1 MIRILDKNVSDKIA
15 AGEVVESPLSVVKE
29 LVENSIDA
37 GAKSIAVHIKG
48 NGGDYIRVSD
58 DGCGIAGDEVE
69 VAFKRHATSK
79 LEKFSDLNSLHTLG
93 FRGEALASIAKVSRV
108 IMYTKRRED
117 TLGTEL
123 ILEAGEVIKKE
134 DIAVDDGTGIIVQ
147 DLFFNIPAR
156 KKELSYKRT
165 KKNEIV
171 EFINRMSIYYSDIS
185 FRLKLDD
192 ELLYITK
199 GNGNRRD
206 ALAQIYGADY
216 AKRLVE
222 VDEDVLGIIVR
233 GLISPQGDSYKDTSR
248 QVIFVNGR
256 AIKSAFLEGIIKKE
270 YSDIIMGARYPSYFL
285 LVNLQGTDIDVNIHP
300 NKKEILFLDKTKV
313 KNAIVRTLEKAFAG
327 KEIIQSTPLNADF
340 KFFIKD
346 DYVDVGSSEQ
356 SNIEEVF
363 EKDSSEEF
371 SYSTSS
377 SEADF
382 TEAINTGRSF
392 RGYKDREPASPPA
405 DEAASEEEAFRK
417 AVKQEQQRENLQK
430 TEHIAME
437 EKKANLP
444 YDISALEPMGVI
456 FDTYIL
462 ARDGEAFYMIDQ
474 HAAHERVF
482 YEKLLGEF
490 LSKNKDTQ
498 RLISPVIM
506 SLSAEANSN
515 RENIMAR
522 LHELGFEVD
531 VFGDKTFRIFGI
543 PSFMKDEEAR
553 GFLDDYLI
561 STQGFGYDE
570 DERQLDRIASK
581 ACKAAVK
588 GRDVLK
594 SDEIRAL
601 ILDLARCKQPL
612 ACPHGRPTMIRM
624 REYDIEKMFK
634 RVL

>member
-37 GAKSIAVHIKG
+37 GAKSIAVQIKG
-48 NGGDYIRVSD
+48 NGSDYIRVSD

-69 VAFKRHATSK
+69 TAFKRHATSK
-79 LEKFSDLNSLHTLG
+79 LEKFSDLNNLHTLG
-93 FRGEALASIAKVSRV
+93 FRGEALASIAKVSGV
-108 IMYTKRRED
+108 IIYTKRRED
-117 TLGTEL
+117 SLGTEL
-123 ILEAGEVIKKE
+123 VLEAGEVIKKE

-156 KKELSYKRT
+156 KKDLSYKRA
-165 KKNEIV
+165 KKNEIA

-185 FRLKLDD
+185 FRLKVDE
-192 ELLYITK
+192 ELLYVTE

-206 ALAQIYGADY
+206 VLAQIYGADY
-216 AKRLVE
+216 AARLVQ
-222 VDEDVLGIIVR
+222 VDEEVSGITVS
-233 GLISPQGDSYKDTSR
+233 GLVSPQGDSYKDTSR
-248 QVIFVNGR
+248 QVIFINGR
-256 AIKSAFLEGIIKKE
+256 AIRSAFLEGIIKKE
-270 YSDIIMGARYPSYFL
+270 YSDIIMGERYPSYFL
-285 LVNLQGTDIDVNIHP
+285 LVNLPGVDIDVNIHP
-300 NKKEILFLDKTKV
+300 NKKEILFLDKAKV
-313 KNAIVRTLEKAFAG
+313 KNVIVKTLEKAFSG
-327 KEIIQSTPLNADF
+327 KEIIQSAPLNADF
-340 KFFIKD
+340 KSFVKD
-346 DYVDVGSSEQ
+346 DYVDIGSSKQ

-363 EKDSSEEF
+363 EKDSSEGF
-371 SYSTSS
+371 SYSTAS

-382 TEAINTGRSF
+382 REAINTGY
-392 RGYKDREPASPPA
+392 RGYEGRESAFSPA
-405 DEAASEEEAFRK
+405 DKDVSEEEAFRE
-417 AVKQEQQRENLQK
+417 AVRQEQQKESLQE
-430 TEHIAME
+430 TEHVTTK
-437 EKKANLP
+437 EKQVNLP
-444 YDISALEPMGVI
+444 YDIAALESMGVI

-462 ARDGEAFYMIDQ
+462 ARDDEAFYMIDQ

-490 LSKNKDTQ
+490 LSKNKDVQ
-498 RLISPVIM
+498 RLIAPIVK
-506 SLSAEANSN
+506 SLSAEADSN
-515 RENIMAR
+515 KKNIMSR
-522 LHELGFEVD
+522 LSELGFEVD
-531 VFGDKTFRIFGI
+531 DFGEKTLRIFGI
-543 PSFMKDEEAR
+543 PSFMKEEEAQ
-553 GFLDDYLI
+553 GFLDDYLM

-594 SDEIRAL
+594 GDEIKAL
-601 ILDLARCKQPL
+601 ILSLAKCKQPL

>member
-37 GAKSIAVHIKG
+37 GAKSIAVQIKG
-48 NGGDYIRVSD
+48 NGSDYIRVSD

-69 VAFKRHATSK
+69 TAFKRHATSK
-79 LEKFSDLNSLHTLG
+79 LEKFSDLNNLHTLG
-93 FRGEALASIAKVSRV
+93 FRGEALASIAKVSGV

-117 TLGTEL
+117 PLGTEL
-123 ILEAGEVIKKE
+123 VLEAGEVIKKE

-156 KKELSYKRT
+156 KKDLSYKRA

-185 FRLKLDD
+185 FRLKVDE
-192 ELLYITK
+192 ELLYVTE

-206 ALAQIYGADY
+206 VLAQIYGADY
-216 AKRLVE
+216 AARLVQ
-222 VDEDVLGIIVR
+222 VDEEAFGITVS
-233 GLISPQGDSYKDTSR
+233 GLVSPQGDSYKDTSR
-248 QVIFVNGR
+248 QVIFINGR
-256 AIKSAFLEGIIKKE
+256 AIRSAFLEGIIKRE
-270 YSDIIMGARYPSYFL
+270 YSDIIMGERYPSYFL
-285 LVNLQGTDIDVNIHP
+285 LVDLPGADIDVNIHP
-300 NKKEILFLDKTKV
+300 NKKEILFLDKAKV
-313 KNAIVRTLEKAFAG
+313 KNAIVKTLEKAFSG
-327 KEIIQSTPLNADF
+327 KEIIQSTPINADF
-340 KFFIKD
+340 KSFVKD
-346 DYVDVGSSEQ
+346 DYVDIGSSKQ

-363 EKDSSEEF
+363 EKDSSEGF
-371 SYSTSS
+371 SYSAAS
-377 SEADF
+377 SEAEF
-382 TEAINTGRSF
+382 REAVNIGYRGHEGRESAF
-392 RGYKDREPASPPA
+392 PPA
-405 DEAASEEEAFRK
+405 DKNVPEEEAFRE
-417 AVKQEQQRENLQK
+417 AIRCERQRESLRK
-430 TEHIAME
+430 EEHTAVE
-437 EKKANLP
+437 GKPVNLP
-444 YDISALEPMGVI
+444 YDIAALEPMGVI

-490 LSKNKDTQ
+490 LSKDKDIQ
-498 RLISPVIM
+498 RLIAPIIK
-506 SLSAEANSN
+506 SLSAEADSN
-515 RENIMAR
+515 KKNIMSR
-522 LHELGFEVD
+522 LSELGFEVD
-531 VFGDKTFRIFGI
+531 DFGEKTLRIFGI
-543 PSFMKDEEAR
+543 PSFMKEEEAQ
-553 GFLDDYLI
+553 GFLDDYLM

-594 SDEIRAL
+594 GDEIKAL
-601 ILDLARCKQPL
+601 ILSLAKCKQPL

>member
-37 GAKSIAVHIKG
+37 GAKSIAVQIKG
-48 NGGDYIRVSD
+48 NGSDYIRVSD

-69 VAFKRHATSK
+69 TAFKRHATSK
-79 LEKFSDLNSLHTLG
+79 LEKFSDLNNLHTLG
-93 FRGEALASIAKVSRV
+93 FRGEALASIAKVSGV

-117 TLGTEL
+117 PLGTEL
-123 ILEAGEVIKKE
+123 VLEAGEVIKKE

-156 KKELSYKRT
+156 KKDLSYKRA

-185 FRLKLDD
+185 FRLKVDE
-192 ELLYITK
+192 ELLYVTE

-206 ALAQIYGADY
+206 VLAQIYGADY
-216 AKRLVE
+216 AARLVQ
-222 VDEDVLGIIVR
+222 VDEEAFGITVS
-233 GLISPQGDSYKDTSR
+233 GLVSPQGDSYKDTSR
-248 QVIFVNGR
+248 QVIFINGR
-256 AIKSAFLEGIIKKE
+256 AIRSAFLEGIIKRE
-270 YSDIIMGARYPSYFL
+270 YSDIIMGERYPSYFL
-285 LVNLQGTDIDVNIHP
+285 LVNLPGVDIDVNIHP
-300 NKKEILFLDKTKV
+300 NKKEILFLDKAKV
-313 KNAIVRTLEKAFAG
+313 KNVIVKTLEKAFSG
-327 KEIIQSTPLNADF
+327 KEIIQSAPLNADF
-340 KFFIKD
+340 KSFVKD
-346 DYVDVGSSEQ
+346 DYVDIGSSKQ

-363 EKDSSEEF
+363 EKDSSEGF
-371 SYSTSS
+371 SYSTAS

-382 TEAINTGRSF
+382 REAINTGY
-392 RGYKDREPASPPA
+392 RGYEGRESAFSPA
-405 DEAASEEEAFRK
+405 DKDVSEEEAFRE
-417 AVKQEQQRENLQK
+417 AVRQEQQKESLQE
-430 TEHIAME
+430 TEHVTTK
-437 EKKANLP
+437 EKQVNLP
-444 YDISALEPMGVI
+444 YDIAALESMGVI

-462 ARDGEAFYMIDQ
+462 ARDDEAFYMIDQ

-490 LSKNKDTQ
+490 LSKNKDVQ
-498 RLISPVIM
+498 RLIAPIVK
-506 SLSAEANSN
+506 SLSAEADSN
-515 RENIMAR
+515 KKNIMSR
-522 LHELGFEVD
+522 LSELGFEVD
-531 VFGDKTFRIFGI
+531 DFGEKTLRIFGI
-543 PSFMKDEEAR
+543 PSFMKEEEAQ
-553 GFLDDYLI
+553 GFLDDYLM

-594 SDEIRAL
+594 GDEIKAL
-601 ILDLARCKQPL
+601 ILSLAKCKQPL

>member
-37 GAKSIAVHIKG
+37 GAKNIAVQIKG
-48 NGGDYIRVSD
+48 NGSEYIRVSD

-69 VAFKRHATSK
+69 TAFKRHATSK
-79 LEKFSDLNSLHTLG
+79 LEKFSDLNNLHTLG
-93 FRGEALASIAKVSRV
+93 FRGEALASIAKVSGV

-117 TLGTEL
+117 SLGTEL
-123 ILEAGEVIKKE
+123 ALEAGEVIKKE

-156 KKELSYKRT
+156 KKDLSYKRA

-185 FRLKLDD
+185 FRLKVDE
-192 ELLYITK
+192 ELLYVTE

-206 ALAQIYGADY
+206 VLAQIYGADY
-216 AKRLVE
+216 AARLVQ
-222 VDEDVLGIIVR
+222 VDEEAFGITVS
-233 GLISPQGDSYKDTSR
+233 GLVSPQGDSYKDTSR
-248 QVIFVNGR
+248 QVIFINGR
-256 AIKSAFLEGIIKKE
+256 AIRSAFLEGIIKRE
-270 YSDIIMGARYPSYFL
+270 YSDIIMGERYPSYFL
-285 LVNLQGTDIDVNIHP
+285 LVNLPGAEIDVNIHP
-300 NKKEILFLDKTKV
+300 NKKEILFLDKAKV
-313 KNAIVRTLEKAFAG
+313 KNVIVKTLEKAFSG

-340 KFFIKD
+340 KSFVKE
-346 DYVDVGSSEQ
+346 DYVDIGSSKQ
-356 SNIEEVF
+356 SNVEEVF
-363 EKDSSEEF
+363 EKGSSEGF
-371 SYSTSS
+371 SYSAAS

-382 TEAINTGRSF
+382 REAINIGS
-392 RGYKDREPASPPA
+392 RGHKGLESAFPLA
-405 DEAASEEEAFRK
+405 DNDASEEEAFRE
-417 AVKQEQQRENLQK
+417 AVRCEQQRESLREA
-430 TEHIAME
+430 EHVAVE
-437 EKKANLP
+437 EKAVNLP
-444 YDISALEPMGVI
+444 YDIAALEPMGVI

-482 YEKLLGEF
+482 YEKLLDEF
-490 LSKNKDTQ
+490 LSKDKDIQ
-498 RLISPVIM
+498 RLIAPIIK
-506 SLSAEANSN
+506 SLSAEADSN
-515 RENIMAR
+515 KKNIMSR
-522 LHELGFEVD
+522 LFELGFEVD
-531 VFGDKTFRIFGI
+531 DFGEKTLRIFGI
-543 PSFMKDEEAR
+543 PSFMKEEEAQ
-553 GFLDDYLI
+553 GFLDDYLM

-594 SDEIRAL
+594 GDEIKAL
-601 ILDLARCKQPL
+601 ILSLAKCKQPL

>member
-37 GAKSIAVHIKG
+37 GAKSIAVQIKG
-48 NGGDYIRVSD
+48 NGSEYIRVSD

-69 VAFKRHATSK
+69 TAFKRHATSK
-79 LEKFSDLNSLHTLG
+79 LEKFSDLNNLHTLG

-117 TLGTEL
+117 PLGTEL
-123 ILEAGEVIKKE
+123 VLEAGEVIKKE

-206 ALAQIYGADY
+206 VLAQIYGADY
-216 AKRLVE
+216 AVRLVQ
-222 VDEDVLGIIVR
+222 VDEEVSGITVS
-233 GLISPQGDSYKDTSR
+233 GLVSPQGDSYKDTSR
-248 QVIFVNGR
+248 QVMFINGR
-256 AIKSAFLEGIIKKE
+256 AIRSAFLEGIIKKE
-270 YSDIIMGARYPSYFL
+270 YSDIIMGERYPSYFL
-285 LVNLQGTDIDVNIHP
+285 LVNLPGVDIDVNIHP
-300 NKKEILFLDKTKV
+300 NKKEILFLDKAKV
-313 KNAIVRTLEKAFAG
+313 KNAIVKTLEKAFSG
-327 KEIIQSTPLNADF
+327 KEIIQSTPINADF
-340 KFFIKD
+340 KSFVKD
-346 DYVDVGSSEQ
+346 DYVDIGSSKQ

-363 EKDSSEEF
+363 EKDSSEGF
-371 SYSTSS
+371 SYSAAS
-377 SEADF
+377 SEAEF
-382 TEAINTGRSF
+382 REAVNIGYRGHEGRESAF
-392 RGYKDREPASPPA
+392 PPA
-405 DEAASEEEAFRK
+405 DKNVPEEEAFRE
-417 AVKQEQQRENLQK
+417 AIRCEQQRESLREV
-430 TEHIAME
+430 EHAAVE
-437 EKKANLP
+437 GKPVNLP
-444 YDISALEPMGVI
+444 YDIAALEPMGVI

-490 LSKNKDTQ
+490 LSKDKDIQ
-498 RLISPVIM
+498 RLIAPIIK
-506 SLSAEANSN
+506 SLSAEADSN
-515 RENIMAR
+515 KKNIMSR
-522 LHELGFEVD
+522 LSELGFEVD
-531 VFGDKTFRIFGI
+531 DFGEKTLRIFGI
-543 PSFMKDEEAR
+543 PSFMKEEEAQ
-553 GFLDDYLI
+553 GFLDDYLM

-594 SDEIRAL
+594 GDEIKAL
-601 ILDLARCKQPL
+601 ILSLAKCKQPL

>member
-37 GAKSIAVHIKG
+37 GAKNIAVQIKG
-48 NGGDYIRVSD
+48 NGSEYIRVSD

-69 VAFKRHATSK
+69 TAFKRHATSK
-79 LEKFSDLNSLHTLG
+79 LEKFSDLNNLHTLG
-93 FRGEALASIAKVSRV
+93 FRGEALASIAKVSGV

-117 TLGTEL
+117 SLGTEL
-123 ILEAGEVIKKE
+123 ALEAGEVIKKE

-156 KKELSYKRT
+156 KKDLSYKRA

-185 FRLKLDD
+185 FRLKVDE
-192 ELLYITK
+192 ELLYVTE

-206 ALAQIYGADY
+206 VLAQIYGADY
-216 AKRLVE
+216 AARLVQ
-222 VDEDVLGIIVR
+222 VDEEAFGITVS
-233 GLISPQGDSYKDTSR
+233 GLVSPQGDSYKDTSR
-248 QVIFVNGR
+248 QVIFINGR
-256 AIKSAFLEGIIKKE
+256 AIRSAFLEGIIKRE
-270 YSDIIMGARYPSYFL
+270 YSDIIMGERYPSYFL
-285 LVNLQGTDIDVNIHP
+285 LVNLPGAEIDVNIHP
-300 NKKEILFLDKTKV
+300 NKKEILFLDKAKV
-313 KNAIVRTLEKAFAG
+313 KNVIVKTLEKAFSG

-340 KFFIKD
+340 KSFVKE
-346 DYVDVGSSEQ
+346 DYVDIGSSRQ
-356 SNIEEVF
+356 SNVEEVF
-363 EKDSSEEF
+363 EKGSSEGF
-371 SYSTSS
+371 SYSAAS

-382 TEAINTGRSF
+382 REAINIGS
-392 RGYKDREPASPPA
+392 RGHKGLESAFPPA
-405 DEAASEEEAFRK
+405 DNDASEEEAFRE
-417 AVKQEQQRENLQK
+417 AVRCEQQRESLREA
-430 TEHIAME
+430 EHVAVE
-437 EKKANLP
+437 EKAVNLP
-444 YDISALEPMGVI
+444 YDIAALEPMGVI

-482 YEKLLGEF
+482 YEKLLDEF
-490 LSKNKDTQ
+490 LSKDKDIQ
-498 RLISPVIM
+498 RLIAPIIK
-506 SLSAEANSN
+506 SLSAEADSN
-515 RENIMAR
+515 KKNIMSR
-522 LHELGFEVD
+522 LFELGFEVD
-531 VFGDKTFRIFGI
+531 DFGEKTLRIFGI
-543 PSFMKDEEAR
+543 PSFMKEEEAQ
-553 GFLDDYLI
+553 GFLDDYLM

-594 SDEIRAL
+594 GDEIKAL
-601 ILDLARCKQPL
+601 ILSLAKCKQPL

>member
-37 GAKSIAVHIKG
+37 GAKSIAVQIKG
-48 NGGDYIRVSD
+48 NGSDYIRVSD

-69 VAFKRHATSK
+69 TAFKRHATSK
-79 LEKFSDLNSLHTLG
+79 LEKFSDLNNLHTLG
-93 FRGEALASIAKVSRV
+93 FRGEALASIAKVSGV
-108 IMYTKRRED
+108 IIYTKRRED
-117 TLGTEL
+117 SLGTEL
-123 ILEAGEVIKKE
+123 VLEAGEVIKKE

-156 KKELSYKRT
+156 KKDLSYKRA
-165 KKNEIV
+165 KKNEIA

-185 FRLKLDD
+185 FRLKVDE
-192 ELLYITK
+192 ELLYVTE

-206 ALAQIYGADY
+206 VLAQIYGADY
-216 AKRLVE
+216 AARLVQ
-222 VDEDVLGIIVR
+222 VDEEVSGITVS
-233 GLISPQGDSYKDTSR
+233 GLVSPQGDSYKDTSR
-248 QVIFVNGR
+248 QVIFINGR
-256 AIKSAFLEGIIKKE
+256 AIRSAFLEGIIKKE
-270 YSDIIMGARYPSYFL
+270 YSDIIMGERYPSYFL
-285 LVNLQGTDIDVNIHP
+285 LVNLPGVDIDVNIHP
-300 NKKEILFLDKTKV
+300 NKKEILFLDKAKV
-313 KNAIVRTLEKAFAG
+313 KNVIVKTLEKAFSG
-327 KEIIQSTPLNADF
+327 KEIIQSAPLNADF
-340 KFFIKD
+340 KSFVKD
-346 DYVDVGSSEQ
+346 DYVDIGSSKQ

-363 EKDSSEEF
+363 EKDSSEGF
-371 SYSTSS
+371 SYSTAS

-382 TEAINTGRSF
+382 REAINTGY
-392 RGYKDREPASPPA
+392 RGYEGRESAFSPA
-405 DEAASEEEAFRK
+405 DKDVSEEEAFRE
-417 AVKQEQQRENLQK
+417 AVRQEQQKESLQE
-430 TEHIAME
+430 TEHVTTK
-437 EKKANLP
+437 EKQVNLP
-444 YDISALEPMGVI
+444 YDIAALESMGVI

-462 ARDGEAFYMIDQ
+462 ARDDEAFYMIDQ

-490 LSKNKDTQ
+490 LSKNKDVQ
-498 RLISPVIM
+498 RLIAPIVK
-506 SLSAEANSN
+506 SLSAEADSN
-515 RENIMAR
+515 KKNIVSR
-522 LHELGFEVD
+522 LSELGFEVD
-531 VFGDKTFRIFGI
+531 DFGEKTLRIFGI
-543 PSFMKDEEAR
+543 PSFMKEEEAQ
-553 GFLDDYLI
+553 GFLDDYLM

-594 SDEIRAL
+594 GDEIKAL
-601 ILDLARCKQPL
+601 ILSLAKCKQPL

>member
-37 GAKSIAVHIKG
+37 GAKSIAVQIKG
-48 NGGDYIRVSD
+48 NGSDYIRVSD

-69 VAFKRHATSK
+69 TAFKRHATSK
-79 LEKFSDLNSLHTLG
+79 LEKFSDLNNLHTLG
-93 FRGEALASIAKVSRV
+93 FRGEALASIAKVSGV

-117 TLGTEL
+117 PLGTEL
-123 ILEAGEVIKKE
+123 VLEAGEVIKKE

-156 KKELSYKRT
+156 KKDLSYKRA

-185 FRLKLDD
+185 FRLKVDE
-192 ELLYITK
+192 ELLYVTE

-206 ALAQIYGADY
+206 VLAQIYGADY
-216 AKRLVE
+216 AARLVQ
-222 VDEDVLGIIVR
+222 VDEEAFGITVS
-233 GLISPQGDSYKDTSR
+233 GLVSPQGDSYKDTSR
-248 QVIFVNGR
+248 QVIFINGR
-256 AIKSAFLEGIIKKE
+256 AIRSAFLEGIIKRE
-270 YSDIIMGARYPSYFL
+270 YSDIIMGERYPSYFL
-285 LVNLQGTDIDVNIHP
+285 LVNLPGADIDVNIHP
-300 NKKEILFLDKTKV
+300 NKKEILFLDKAKV
-313 KNAIVRTLEKAFAG
+313 KNVIVKTLEKAFSG
-327 KEIIQSTPLNADF
+327 KEIIQSTPINADF
-340 KFFIKD
+340 KSFVKD
-346 DYVDVGSSEQ
+346 DYVDIGSSKQ
-356 SNIEEVF
+356 SNIAEVF
-363 EKDSSEEF
+363 EKDSSEGF
-371 SYSTSS
+371 SYSAAS

-382 TEAINTGRSF
+382 REAINIGYRGHEGRESAF
-392 RGYKDREPASPPA
+392 PPVDKDV
-405 DEAASEEEAFRK
+405 SEEEAFRE
-417 AVKQEQQRENLQK
+417 AIRCEQQRESLREV
-430 TEHIAME
+430 EHAAVE
-437 EKKANLP
+437 GKPVNLP
-444 YDISALEPMGVI
+444 YDIAVLEPMGVI

-462 ARDGEAFYMIDQ
+462 ARDDEAFYMIDQ

-490 LSKNKDTQ
+490 LSKDKDTQ
-498 RLISPVIM
+498 RLIAPIIK
-506 SLSAEANSN
+506 SLSAEADSN
-515 RENIMAR
+515 KKNIMLR
-522 LHELGFEVD
+522 LSELGFEVD
-531 VFGDKTFRIFGI
+531 DFGAKTLRIFGI
-543 PSFMKDEEAR
+543 PSFMKEEEAQ
-553 GFLDDYLI
+553 GFLDDYLM

-594 SDEIRAL
+594 GDEIKAL
-601 ILDLARCKQPL
+601 ILSLAKCKQPL

>member
-37 GAKSIAVHIKG
+37 GAKSIAVQIKG
-48 NGGDYIRVSD
+48 NGSDYIRVSD

-69 VAFKRHATSK
+69 TAFKRHATSK
-79 LEKFSDLNSLHTLG
+79 LEKFSDLNNLHTLG
-93 FRGEALASIAKVSRV
+93 FRGEALASIAKVSGV

-117 TLGTEL
+117 PLGTEL
-123 ILEAGEVIKKE
+123 VLEAGEVIKKE

-156 KKELSYKRT
+156 KKDLSYKRA

-185 FRLKLDD
+185 FRLKVDE
-192 ELLYITK
+192 ELLYVTE

-206 ALAQIYGADY
+206 VLAQIYGADY
-216 AKRLVE
+216 AARLVQ
-222 VDEDVLGIIVR
+222 VDEEAFGITVS
-233 GLISPQGDSYKDTSR
+233 GLVSPQGDSYKETSR
-248 QVIFVNGR
+248 QVIFINGR
-256 AIKSAFLEGIIKKE
+256 AIRSAFLEGIIKRE
-270 YSDIIMGARYPSYFL
+270 YSDIIMGERYPSYFL
-285 LVNLQGTDIDVNIHP
+285 LVDLPGADIDVNIHP
-300 NKKEILFLDKTKV
+300 NKKEILFLDKAKV
-313 KNAIVRTLEKAFAG
+313 KNVIVKTLEKAFSG
-327 KEIIQSTPLNADF
+327 KEIIQSAPLNADF
-340 KFFIKD
+340 KSFVKD
-346 DYVDVGSSEQ
+346 DYVDIGSSKQ

-363 EKDSSEEF
+363 EKDSSEGF
-371 SYSTSS
+371 SYSTAS

-382 TEAINTGRSF
+382 REAINTGY
-392 RGYKDREPASPPA
+392 RGYEGRESAFSPA
-405 DEAASEEEAFRK
+405 DKDVSEEEAFRE
-417 AVKQEQQRENLQK
+417 AVRQEQQKESLQE
-430 TEHIAME
+430 TEHVTTK
-437 EKKANLP
+437 EKQVNLP
-444 YDISALEPMGVI
+444 YDIAALESMGVI

-490 LSKNKDTQ
+490 LSKDKDTQ
-498 RLISPVIM
+498 RLIAPIIK
-506 SLSAEANSN
+506 SLSAEADSN
-515 RENIMAR
+515 KKNIMSR
-522 LHELGFEVD
+522 LSELGFEVD
-531 VFGDKTFRIFGI
+531 DFGEKTLRIFGI
-543 PSFMKDEEAR
+543 PSFMKEEEAQ
-553 GFLDDYLI
+553 GFLDDYLM

-594 SDEIRAL
+594 GDEIKAL
-601 ILDLARCKQPL
+601 ILSLAKCKQPL

>member
-37 GAKSIAVHIKG
+37 GAKSIAVQIKG
-48 NGGDYIRVSD
+48 NGSDYIRVSD

-69 VAFKRHATSK
+69 TAFKRHATSK
-79 LEKFSDLNSLHTLG
+79 LEKFSDLNNLHTLG

-117 TLGTEL
+117 SLGTEL
-123 ILEAGEVIKKE
+123 ALEAGEVIKKE

-156 KKELSYKRT
+156 KKDLSYKRA

-185 FRLKLDD
+185 FRLKVDE
-192 ELLYITK
+192 ELLYVTE

-206 ALAQIYGADY
+206 VLAQIYGADY
-216 AKRLVE
+216 AARLVQ
-222 VDEDVLGIIVR
+222 VDEEAFGITVS
-233 GLISPQGDSYKDTSR
+233 GLVSPQGDSYKDTSR
-248 QVIFVNGR
+248 QVIFINGR
-256 AIKSAFLEGIIKKE
+256 AIRSAFLEGIIKRE
-270 YSDIIMGARYPSYFL
+270 YSDIIMGERYPSYFL
-285 LVNLQGTDIDVNIHP
+285 LVNLPGAEIDVNIHP
-300 NKKEILFLDKTKV
+300 NKKEILFLDKAKV
-313 KNAIVRTLEKAFAG
+313 KNVIVKTLEKAFSG

-340 KFFIKD
+340 KSFVKE
-346 DYVDVGSSEQ
+346 DYVDIGSSKQ
-356 SNIEEVF
+356 SNVEEVF
-363 EKDSSEEF
+363 EKGSSEGF
-371 SYSTSS
+371 SYSAAS

-382 TEAINTGRSF
+382 REAINIGSWGHKGLESAF
-392 RGYKDREPASPPA
+392 PPA
-405 DEAASEEEAFRK
+405 DNDASEEEAFRE
-417 AVKQEQQRENLQK
+417 AVRCEQQRESLREA
-430 TEHIAME
+430 EHVAVE
-437 EKKANLP
+437 EKAVNLP
-444 YDISALEPMGVI
+444 YDIAALEPMGVI

-490 LSKNKDTQ
+490 LSKDKDIQ
-498 RLISPVIM
+498 RLIAPIIK
-506 SLSAEANSN
+506 SLSAEADSN
-515 RENIMAR
+515 KKNIMSR
-522 LHELGFEVD
+522 LFELGFEVD
-531 VFGDKTFRIFGI
+531 DFGEKTLRIFGI
-543 PSFMKDEEAR
+543 PSFMKEEEAQ
-553 GFLDDYLI
+553 GFLDDYLM

-594 SDEIRAL
+594 GDEIKAL
-601 ILDLARCKQPL
+601 ILSLAKCKQPL

>member
-37 GAKSIAVHIKG
+37 GAKSIAVQIKG
-48 NGGDYIRVSD
+48 NGSDYIRVSD

-69 VAFKRHATSK
+69 TAFKRHATSK
-79 LEKFSDLNSLHTLG
+79 LEKFSDLNNLHTLG
-93 FRGEALASIAKVSRV
+93 FRGEALASIAKVSGV

-117 TLGTEL
+117 PLGTEL
-123 ILEAGEVIKKE
+123 VLEAGEVIKKE

-206 ALAQIYGADY
+206 VLAQIYGADY
-216 AKRLVE
+216 AVRLVQ
-222 VDEDVLGIIVR
+222 VDEEVSGITVS
-233 GLISPQGDSYKDTSR
+233 GLVSPQGDSYKDTSR
-248 QVIFVNGR
+248 QVIFINGR
-256 AIKSAFLEGIIKKE
+256 AIRSAFLEGIIKKE
-270 YSDIIMGARYPSYFL
+270 YSDIIMGERYPSYFL
-285 LVNLQGTDIDVNIHP
+285 LVNLPGVDIDVNIHP
-300 NKKEILFLDKTKV
+300 NKKEILFLDKAKV
-313 KNAIVRTLEKAFAG
+313 KNAIVKTLEKAFSG
-327 KEIIQSTPLNADF
+327 KEIIQSTPINADF
-340 KFFIKD
+340 KSFVKD
-346 DYVDVGSSEQ
+346 DYVDIGSSKQ

-363 EKDSSEEF
+363 EKDSSEGF
-371 SYSTSS
+371 SYSAAS
-377 SEADF
+377 SEAEF
-382 TEAINTGRSF
+382 REAVNIGYRGHEGRESAF
-392 RGYKDREPASPPA
+392 PPA
-405 DEAASEEEAFRK
+405 DKNVPEEEAFRK
-417 AVKQEQQRENLQK
+417 AIRCEQQRESLREV
-430 TEHIAME
+430 EHAAVE
-437 EKKANLP
+437 GKPVNLP
-444 YDISALEPMGVI
+444 YDIAALEPMGVI

-490 LSKNKDTQ
+490 LSKDKDIQ
-498 RLISPVIM
+498 RLIAPIIK
-506 SLSAEANSN
+506 SLSAEADSN
-515 RENIMAR
+515 KKNIMSR
-522 LHELGFEVD
+522 LSELGFEVD
-531 VFGDKTFRIFGI
+531 DFGEKTLRIFGI
-543 PSFMKDEEAR
+543 PSFMKEEEAQ
-553 GFLDDYLI
+553 GFLDDYLM

-594 SDEIRAL
+594 GDEIKAL
-601 ILDLARCKQPL
+601 ILSLAKCKQPL

>member
-37 GAKSIAVHIKG
+37 GAKNIAVQIKG
-48 NGGDYIRVSD
+48 NGSEYIRVSD

-69 VAFKRHATSK
+69 TAFKRHATSK
-79 LEKFSDLNSLHTLG
+79 LEKFSDLNNLHTLG
-93 FRGEALASIAKVSRV
+93 FRGEALASIAKVSGV

-117 TLGTEL
+117 SLGTEL
-123 ILEAGEVIKKE
+123 ALEAGEVIKKE
-134 DIAVDDGTGIIVQ
+134 DIAVDDGTGMIVQ

-156 KKELSYKRT
+156 KKDLSYKRA

-185 FRLKLDD
+185 FRLKVDE
-192 ELLYITK
+192 ELLYVTE

-206 ALAQIYGADY
+206 VLAQIYGADY
-216 AKRLVE
+216 AARLVQ
-222 VDEDVLGIIVR
+222 VDEEAFGITVS
-233 GLISPQGDSYKDTSR
+233 GLVSPQGDSYKDTSR
-248 QVIFVNGR
+248 QVIFINGR
-256 AIKSAFLEGIIKKE
+256 AIRSAFLEGIIKRE
-270 YSDIIMGARYPSYFL
+270 YSDIIMGERYPSYFL
-285 LVNLQGTDIDVNIHP
+285 LVNLPGAEIDVNIHP
-300 NKKEILFLDKTKV
+300 NKKEILFLDKAKV
-313 KNAIVRTLEKAFAG
+313 KNVIVKTLEKAFSG

-340 KFFIKD
+340 KSFVKE
-346 DYVDVGSSEQ
+346 DYVDIGSSRQ
-356 SNIEEVF
+356 SNVEEVF
-363 EKDSSEEF
+363 EKGSSEGF
-371 SYSTSS
+371 SYSAAS

-382 TEAINTGRSF
+382 REAINIGS
-392 RGYKDREPASPPA
+392 RGHKGLESAFPPA
-405 DEAASEEEAFRK
+405 DNDASEEEAFRE
-417 AVKQEQQRENLQK
+417 AVRCEQQRESLREA
-430 TEHIAME
+430 EHVAVE
-437 EKKANLP
+437 EKAVNLP
-444 YDISALEPMGVI
+444 YDIAALEPMGVI

-490 LSKNKDTQ
+490 LSKDKDIQ
-498 RLISPVIM
+498 RLIAPIIK
-506 SLSAEANSN
+506 SLSAEADSN
-515 RENIMAR
+515 KKNIMSR
-522 LHELGFEVD
+522 LFELGFEVD
-531 VFGDKTFRIFGI
+531 DFGEKTLRIFGI
-543 PSFMKDEEAR
+543 PSFMKEEEAQ
-553 GFLDDYLI
+553 GFLDDYLM

-594 SDEIRAL
+594 GDEIKAL
-601 ILDLARCKQPL
+601 ILSLAKCKQPL

>member
-37 GAKSIAVHIKG
+37 GAKNIAVQIKG
-48 NGGDYIRVSD
+48 NGSEYIRVSD

-69 VAFKRHATSK
+69 TAFKRHATSK
-79 LEKFSDLNSLHTLG
+79 LEKFSDLNNLHTLG

-108 IMYTKRRED
+108 IMYTKKRENP
-117 TLGTEL
+117 LGTEL
-123 ILEAGEVIKKE
+123 VLEAGEVIKKE

-156 KKELSYKRT
+156 KKDLSYKRA

-185 FRLKLDD
+185 FRLKVDE
-192 ELLYITK
+192 ELLYVTE

-206 ALAQIYGADY
+206 VLAQIYGADY
-216 AKRLVE
+216 AARLVQ
-222 VDEDVLGIIVR
+222 VDEEAFGITVS
-233 GLISPQGDSYKDTSR
+233 GLVSPQGDSYKDTSR
-248 QVIFVNGR
+248 QVIFINGR
-256 AIKSAFLEGIIKKE
+256 AIRSAFLEGIIKRE
-270 YSDIIMGARYPSYFL
+270 YSDIIMGERYPSYFL
-285 LVNLQGTDIDVNIHP
+285 LVNLPGAEIDVNIHP
-300 NKKEILFLDKTKV
+300 NKKEILFLDKAKV
-313 KNAIVRTLEKAFAG
+313 KNVIVKTLEKAFSG

-340 KFFIKD
+340 KSFVKE
-346 DYVDVGSSEQ
+346 DYVDIGSSKQ
-356 SNIEEVF
+356 SNVEEVF
-363 EKDSSEEF
+363 EKDSSEGF
-371 SYSTSS
+371 SYSAAS

-382 TEAINTGRSF
+382 REAINIGS
-392 RGYKDREPASPPA
+392 RGHKGLESAFPPA
-405 DEAASEEEAFRK
+405 DNDASEEEAFREAIRCERQRESLREAEHVAVEEK
-417 AVKQEQQRENLQK
+417 AV
-430 TEHIAME
+430 
-437 EKKANLP
+437 NLP
-444 YDISALEPMGVI
+444 YDIAALEPMGVI

-482 YEKLLGEF
+482 YEKLLDEF
-490 LSKNKDTQ
+490 LSKDKDIQ
-498 RLISPVIM
+498 RLIAPIIK
-506 SLSAEANSN
+506 SLSAEADSN
-515 RENIMAR
+515 KKNIMSR
-522 LHELGFEVD
+522 LFELGFEVD
-531 VFGDKTFRIFGI
+531 DFGEKTLRIFGI
-543 PSFMKDEEAR
+543 PSFMKEEEAQ
-553 GFLDDYLI
+553 GFLDDYLM

-594 SDEIRAL
+594 GDEIKAL
-601 ILDLARCKQPL
+601 ILSLAKCKQPL

>member
-37 GAKSIAVHIKG
+37 GAKSIAVQIKG
-48 NGGDYIRVSD
+48 NGSDYIRVSD

-69 VAFKRHATSK
+69 TAFKRHATSK
-79 LEKFSDLNSLHTLG
+79 LEKFSDLNNLHTLG

-117 TLGTEL
+117 PLGTEL
-123 ILEAGEVIKKE
+123 VLESGEVIKKE

-156 KKELSYKRT
+156 KKDLSYKRA
-165 KKNEIV
+165 KKNEIA

-185 FRLKLDD
+185 FRLKVDE
-192 ELLYITK
+192 ELLYVTE

-206 ALAQIYGADY
+206 VLAQIYGADY
-216 AKRLVE
+216 AARLVQ
-222 VDEDVLGIIVR
+222 VDEETFGINVS
-233 GLISPQGDSYKDTSR
+233 GLVSPQGDSYKDTSR
-248 QVIFVNGR
+248 QVIFINGR
-256 AIKSAFLEGIIKKE
+256 AIRSAFLEGIIKRE
-270 YSDIIMGARYPSYFL
+270 YSDIIMGERYPSYFL
-285 LVNLQGTDIDVNIHP
+285 LVDLPGADIDVNIHP
-300 NKKEILFLDKTKV
+300 NKKEILFLDKAKV
-313 KNAIVRTLEKAFAG
+313 KNVIVKTLEKAFSG
-327 KEIIQSTPLNADF
+327 KEIIQSTPINADF
-340 KFFIKD
+340 KSFVKD
-346 DYVDVGSSEQ
+346 DYVDIGSSKQ

-363 EKDSSEEF
+363 EKDSSEGF
-371 SYSTSS
+371 SYSTAS
-377 SEADF
+377 SEAEF
-382 TEAINTGRSF
+382 REAVNIGYRGHEGRESAF
-392 RGYKDREPASPPA
+392 PPA
-405 DEAASEEEAFRK
+405 DKNVPEEEAFRE
-417 AVKQEQQRENLQK
+417 AIRCERQRESLREE
-430 TEHIAME
+430 EHSAVE
-437 EKKANLP
+437 GKPVNLP
-444 YDISALEPMGVI
+444 YDIAALEPMGVI

-490 LSKNKDTQ
+490 LSKDKDIQ
-498 RLISPVIM
+498 RLIAPIIK
-506 SLSAEANSN
+506 SLSAEADSN
-515 RENIMAR
+515 KKNIMSR
-522 LHELGFEVD
+522 LSELGFEVD
-531 VFGDKTFRIFGI
+531 DFGEKTLRIFGI
-543 PSFMKDEEAR
+543 PSFMKEEEAQ
-553 GFLDDYLI
+553 GFLDDYLM

-594 SDEIRAL
+594 GDEIKAL
-601 ILDLARCKQPL
+601 ILSLAKCKQPL

>member
-37 GAKSIAVHIKG
+37 GAKNIAVQIKG
-48 NGGDYIRVSD
+48 NGSEYIRVSD

-69 VAFKRHATSK
+69 TAFKRHATSK
-79 LEKFSDLNSLHTLG
+79 LEKFSDLNNLHTLG
-93 FRGEALASIAKVSRV
+93 FRGEALASIAKVSGV

-117 TLGTEL
+117 SLGTEL
-123 ILEAGEVIKKE
+123 ALEAGEVIKKE

-156 KKELSYKRT
+156 KKDLSYKRA

-185 FRLKLDD
+185 FRLKVDE
-192 ELLYITK
+192 ELLYVTE

-206 ALAQIYGADY
+206 VLAQIYGADY
-216 AKRLVE
+216 AARLVQ
-222 VDEDVLGIIVR
+222 VDEEAFGITVS
-233 GLISPQGDSYKDTSR
+233 GLVSPQGDSYKDTSR
-248 QVIFVNGR
+248 QVIFINGR
-256 AIKSAFLEGIIKKE
+256 AIRSAFLEGIIKRE
-270 YSDIIMGARYPSYFL
+270 YSDIIMGERYPSYFL
-285 LVNLQGTDIDVNIHP
+285 LVNLPGAEIDVNIHP
-300 NKKEILFLDKTKV
+300 NKKEILFLDKAKV
-313 KNAIVRTLEKAFAG
+313 KNVIVKTLEKAFSG

-340 KFFIKD
+340 KSFVKE
-346 DYVDVGSSEQ
+346 DYVDIGSSKQ
-356 SNIEEVF
+356 SNVEEVF
-363 EKDSSEEF
+363 EKGSSEGF
-371 SYSTSS
+371 SYSAAS

-382 TEAINTGRSF
+382 REAINMGS
-392 RGYKDREPASPPA
+392 RGHKGLESAFPPA
-405 DEAASEEEAFRK
+405 DNDASEEEAFRE
-417 AVKQEQQRENLQK
+417 AVRCEQQRESLREA
-430 TEHIAME
+430 EHVAVE
-437 EKKANLP
+437 EKAVNLP
-444 YDISALEPMGVI
+444 YDIAALEPMGVI

-482 YEKLLGEF
+482 YEKLLDEF
-490 LSKNKDTQ
+490 LSKDKDIQ
-498 RLISPVIM
+498 RLIAPIIK
-506 SLSAEANSN
+506 SLSAEADSN
-515 RENIMAR
+515 KKNIMSR
-522 LHELGFEVD
+522 LFELGFEVD
-531 VFGDKTFRIFGI
+531 DFGEKTLRIFGI
-543 PSFMKDEEAR
+543 PSFMKEEEAQ
-553 GFLDDYLI
+553 GFLDDYLM

-594 SDEIRAL
+594 GDEIKAL
-601 ILDLARCKQPL
+601 ILSLAKCKQPL

>member
-37 GAKSIAVHIKG
+37 GAKSIAVQIKG
-48 NGGDYIRVSD
+48 NGSDYIRVSD

-69 VAFKRHATSK
+69 TAFKRHATSK
-79 LEKFSDLNSLHTLG
+79 LEKFSDLNNLHTLG
-93 FRGEALASIAKVSRV
+93 FRGEALASIAKVSGV

-117 TLGTEL
+117 PLGTEL
-123 ILEAGEVIKKE
+123 VLEAGEVIKKE

-156 KKELSYKRT
+156 KKDLSYKRA

-185 FRLKLDD
+185 FRLKVDE
-192 ELLYITK
+192 ELLYVTE

-206 ALAQIYGADY
+206 VLAQIYGADY
-216 AKRLVE
+216 AARLVQ
-222 VDEDVLGIIVR
+222 VDEETFGINVS
-233 GLISPQGDSYKDTSR
+233 GLVSPQGDSYKDTSR
-248 QVIFVNGR
+248 QVIFINGR
-256 AIKSAFLEGIIKKE
+256 AIRSAFLEGIIKRE
-270 YSDIIMGARYPSYFL
+270 YSDIIMGERYPSYFL
-285 LVNLQGTDIDVNIHP
+285 LVDLPGVDIDVNIHP
-300 NKKEILFLDKTKV
+300 NKKEILFLDKAKV
-313 KNAIVRTLEKAFAG
+313 KNVIVKTLEKAFSG
-327 KEIIQSTPLNADF
+327 KEIIQSAPLNADF
-340 KFFIKD
+340 KSFVKD
-346 DYVDVGSSEQ
+346 DYVDIGSSKQ

-363 EKDSSEEF
+363 EKDSSEGF
-371 SYSTSS
+371 SYSTASS
-377 SEADF
+377 KADF
-382 TEAINTGRSF
+382 REAINTGY
-392 RGYKDREPASPPA
+392 RGYEGRESAFSPA
-405 DEAASEEEAFRK
+405 DKDVSEEEAFRE
-417 AVKQEQQRENLQK
+417 AVRQEQQKESLQE
-430 TEHIAME
+430 TEHVTTK
-437 EKKANLP
+437 EKQVNLP
-444 YDISALEPMGVI
+444 YDIAALESMGVI

-462 ARDGEAFYMIDQ
+462 ARDDEAFYMIDQ

-490 LSKNKDTQ
+490 LSKNKDVQ
-498 RLISPVIM
+498 RLIAPIVKSLSVEADSNKKNIM
-506 SLSAEANSN
+506 SRLS
-515 RENIMAR
+515 
-522 LHELGFEVD
+522 ELGFEVD
-531 VFGDKTFRIFGI
+531 DFGEKTLRIFGI
-543 PSFMKDEEAR
+543 PSFMKEEEAQ
-553 GFLDDYLI
+553 GFLDDYLM

-594 SDEIRAL
+594 GDEIKAL
-601 ILDLARCKQPL
+601 ILSLAKCKQPL

>member
-37 GAKSIAVHIKG
+37 GAKSIAVQIKG
-48 NGGDYIRVSD
+48 NGSEYIRVSD

-69 VAFKRHATSK
+69 TAFKRHATSK
-79 LEKFSDLNSLHTLG
+79 LEKFSDLNNLHTLG
-93 FRGEALASIAKVSRV
+93 FRGEALASIAKVSGV

-117 TLGTEL
+117 SLGTEL
-123 ILEAGEVIKKE
+123 VLEAGEVIKKE

-156 KKELSYKRT
+156 KKDLSYKRA
-165 KKNEIV
+165 KKNEIA

-185 FRLKLDD
+185 FRLKVDE
-192 ELLYITK
+192 ELLYVTE

-206 ALAQIYGADY
+206 VLAQIYGADY
-216 AKRLVE
+216 AARLVQ
-222 VDEDVLGIIVR
+222 VDEEVSGITVS
-233 GLISPQGDSYKDTSR
+233 GLVSPQGDSYKDTSR
-248 QVIFVNGR
+248 QVIFINGR
-256 AIKSAFLEGIIKKE
+256 AIRSAFLEGIIKRE
-270 YSDIIMGARYPSYFL
+270 YSDIIMGERYPSYFL
-285 LVNLQGTDIDVNIHP
+285 LVDLPGADIDVNIHP
-300 NKKEILFLDKTKV
+300 NKKEILFLDKAKV
-313 KNAIVRTLEKAFAG
+313 KNAIVKTLEKAFSG
-327 KEIIQSTPLNADF
+327 KEIIQSTPINADF
-340 KFFIKD
+340 KSFVKD
-346 DYVDVGSSEQ
+346 DYVDIGSSKQ

-363 EKDSSEEF
+363 EKDSSEGF
-371 SYSTSS
+371 SYSAAS
-377 SEADF
+377 SEAEF
-382 TEAINTGRSF
+382 REAVNIGYRGHEGRESAF
-392 RGYKDREPASPPA
+392 PPA
-405 DEAASEEEAFRK
+405 DKNVPEEEAFRE
-417 AVKQEQQRENLQK
+417 AIRCEQQRESLREV
-430 TEHIAME
+430 EHAAVE
-437 EKKANLP
+437 EKPVNLP
-444 YDISALEPMGVI
+444 YDIAVLEPMGVI

-490 LSKNKDTQ
+490 LSKDKDTQ
-498 RLISPVIM
+498 RLIAPIIK
-506 SLSAEANSN
+506 SLSAEADSN
-515 RENIMAR
+515 KKNIMSR
-522 LHELGFEVD
+522 LSELGFEVD
-531 VFGDKTFRIFGI
+531 DFGEKTLRIFGI
-543 PSFMKDEEAR
+543 PSFMKEEEAQ
-553 GFLDDYLI
+553 GFLDDYLM

-594 SDEIRAL
+594 GDEIKAL
-601 ILDLARCKQPL
+601 ILSLAKCKQPL

>member
-37 GAKSIAVHIKG
+37 GAKSIAVQIKG
-48 NGGDYIRVSD
+48 NGSDYIRVSD

-69 VAFKRHATSK
+69 TAFKRHATSK
-79 LEKFSDLNSLHTLG
+79 LEKFSDLNNLHTLG

-117 TLGTEL
+117 PLGTEL
-123 ILEAGEVIKKE
+123 VLESGEVIKKE

-156 KKELSYKRT
+156 KKDLSYKRA
-165 KKNEIV
+165 KKNEIA

-185 FRLKLDD
+185 FRLKVDE
-192 ELLYITK
+192 ELLYVTE
-199 GNGNRRD
+199 GNRNRRD
-206 ALAQIYGADY
+206 VLAQIYGADY
-216 AKRLVE
+216 AARLVQ
-222 VDEDVLGIIVR
+222 VDEEVSGITVS
-233 GLISPQGDSYKDTSR
+233 GLVSPQGDSYKDTSR
-248 QVIFVNGR
+248 QVIFINGR
-256 AIKSAFLEGIIKKE
+256 AIRSAFLEGIIKKE
-270 YSDIIMGARYPSYFL
+270 YSDIIMGERYPSYFL
-285 LVNLQGTDIDVNIHP
+285 LVNLPGVDIDVNIHP
-300 NKKEILFLDKTKV
+300 NKKEILFLDKAKV
-313 KNAIVRTLEKAFAG
+313 KNVIVKTLEKAFSG
-327 KEIIQSTPLNADF
+327 KEIIQSAPLNADF
-340 KFFIKD
+340 KSFVKD
-346 DYVDVGSSEQ
+346 DYVDIGSSKQ

-363 EKDSSEEF
+363 EKDSSEGF
-371 SYSTSS
+371 SYSTAS
-377 SEADF
+377 SEAVNIGYRGH
-382 TEAINTGRSF
+382 EGRESAF
-392 RGYKDREPASPPA
+392 PPA
-405 DEAASEEEAFRK
+405 DKDVSEEEAFRE
-417 AVKQEQQRENLQK
+417 AVRQEQQKESLQE
-430 TEHIAME
+430 TEHVTTK
-437 EKKANLP
+437 EKQVNLP
-444 YDISALEPMGVI
+444 YDIAALEPMGVI

-490 LSKNKDTQ
+490 LSKDKDIQ
-498 RLISPVIM
+498 RLIAPIIK
-506 SLSAEANSN
+506 SLSAEADSN
-515 RENIMAR
+515 KKNIMSR
-522 LHELGFEVD
+522 LSELGFEVD
-531 VFGDKTFRIFGI
+531 DFGEKTLRIFGI
-543 PSFMKDEEAR
+543 PSFMKEEEAQ
-553 GFLDDYLI
+553 GFLDDYLM

-594 SDEIRAL
+594 GDEIKAL
-601 ILDLARCKQPL
+601 ILSLAKCKQPL

>member
-37 GAKSIAVHIKG
+37 GAKSIAVQIKG
-48 NGGDYIRVSD
+48 NGSDYIRVSD

-69 VAFKRHATSK
+69 TAFKRHATSK
-79 LEKFSDLNSLHTLG
+79 LEKFSDLNNLHTLG

-117 TLGTEL
+117 PLGTEL
-123 ILEAGEVIKKE
+123 VLEAGEVIKKE

-156 KKELSYKRT
+156 KKDLSYKRA
-165 KKNEIV
+165 KKNEIA

-185 FRLKLDD
+185 FRLKVDE
-192 ELLYITK
+192 ELLYVTE

-206 ALAQIYGADY
+206 VLAQIYGEDY
-216 AKRLVE
+216 AARLVQ
-222 VDEDVLGIIVR
+222 VDEEAFGITVS
-233 GLISPQGDSYKDTSR
+233 GLVSPQGDSYKDTSR
-248 QVIFVNGR
+248 QVIFINGR
-256 AIKSAFLEGIIKKE
+256 AIRSAFLEGIIKRE
-270 YSDIIMGARYPSYFL
+270 YSDIIMGERYPSYFL
-285 LVNLQGTDIDVNIHP
+285 LVDLPGADIDVNIHP
-300 NKKEILFLDKTKV
+300 NKKEILFLDKAKV
-313 KNAIVRTLEKAFAG
+313 KNAIVKTLEKAFSG
-327 KEIIQSTPLNADF
+327 KEIIQSTPINADF
-340 KFFIKD
+340 KSFVKD
-346 DYVDVGSSEQ
+346 DYVDIGSSKQ

-363 EKDSSEEF
+363 EKDSPEGF
-371 SYSTSS
+371 SYSAAS
-377 SEADF
+377 SEAEF
-382 TEAINTGRSF
+382 REAVNIGYRGHEGRESAF
-392 RGYKDREPASPPA
+392 PPA
-405 DEAASEEEAFRK
+405 DKDVSEEEAFRK
-417 AVKQEQQRENLQK
+417 AIRCEQQRESLREV
-430 TEHIAME
+430 EHAAVE
-437 EKKANLP
+437 EKPVNLP
-444 YDISALEPMGVI
+444 YDIAALEPMGVI

-462 ARDGEAFYMIDQ
+462 ARDDEAFYMIDQ

-490 LSKNKDTQ
+490 LSKDKDIQ
-498 RLISPVIM
+498 RLIAPIIK
-506 SLSAEANSN
+506 SLSAEADSN
-515 RENIMAR
+515 KKNIMSR
-522 LHELGFEVD
+522 LSELGFEVD
-531 VFGDKTFRIFGI
+531 DFGEKTLRIFGI
-543 PSFMKDEEAR
+543 PSFMKEEEAQ
-553 GFLDDYLI
+553 GFLDDYLM

-594 SDEIRAL
+594 GDEIKAL
-601 ILDLARCKQPL
+601 ILSLAKCKQPL

>member
-37 GAKSIAVHIKG
+37 GAKNIAVQIKG
-48 NGGDYIRVSD
+48 NGSEYIRVSD

-69 VAFKRHATSK
+69 TAFKRHATSK
-79 LEKFSDLNSLHTLG
+79 LEKFSDLNNLHTLG
-93 FRGEALASIAKVSRV
+93 FRGEALASIAKVSGV

-117 TLGTEL
+117 SLGTEL
-123 ILEAGEVIKKE
+123 ALEAGEVIKKE

-156 KKELSYKRT
+156 KKDLSYKRA

-185 FRLKLDD
+185 FRLKVDE
-192 ELLYITK
+192 ELLYVTE

-206 ALAQIYGADY
+206 VLAQIYGADY
-216 AKRLVE
+216 AARLVQ
-222 VDEDVLGIIVR
+222 VDEEAFGITVS
-233 GLISPQGDSYKDTSR
+233 GLVSPQGDSYKDTSR
-248 QVIFVNGR
+248 QVIFINGR
-256 AIKSAFLEGIIKKE
+256 AIRSAFLEGIIKRE
-270 YSDIIMGARYPSYFL
+270 YSDIIMGERYPSYFL
-285 LVNLQGTDIDVNIHP
+285 LVNLPGAEIDVNIHP
-300 NKKEILFLDKTKV
+300 NKKEILFLDKAKV
-313 KNAIVRTLEKAFAG
+313 KNVIVKTLEKAFSG

-340 KFFIKD
+340 KSFVKE
-346 DYVDVGSSEQ
+346 DYIDIGSSKQ
-356 SNIEEVF
+356 SNVEEVF
-363 EKDSSEEF
+363 EKGSSEGF
-371 SYSTSS
+371 SYSAAS

-382 TEAINTGRSF
+382 REAINIGS
-392 RGYKDREPASPPA
+392 RGHKGLESAFPPA
-405 DEAASEEEAFRK
+405 DNDASEEEAFRE
-417 AVKQEQQRENLQK
+417 AVRCEQQRESLREA
-430 TEHIAME
+430 EHVAVE
-437 EKKANLP
+437 EKAVNLP
-444 YDISALEPMGVI
+444 YDIAALEPMGVI

-490 LSKNKDTQ
+490 LSKDKDIQ
-498 RLISPVIM
+498 RLIAPIIK
-506 SLSAEANSN
+506 SLSAEADSN
-515 RENIMAR
+515 KKNIMSR
-522 LHELGFEVD
+522 LSELGFEVD
-531 VFGDKTFRIFGI
+531 DFGEKTLRIFGI
-543 PSFMKDEEAR
+543 PSFMKEEEAQ
-553 GFLDDYLI
+553 GFLDDYLM

-594 SDEIRAL
+594 GDEIKAL
-601 ILDLARCKQPL
+601 ILSLAKCKQPL